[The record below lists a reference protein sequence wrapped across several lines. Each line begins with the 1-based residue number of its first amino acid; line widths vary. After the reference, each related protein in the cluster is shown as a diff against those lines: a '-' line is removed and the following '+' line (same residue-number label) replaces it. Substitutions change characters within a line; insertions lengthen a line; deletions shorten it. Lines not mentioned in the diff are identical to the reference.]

1 MKQNDWN
8 EAIDNISDDIIER
21 YVQNVDDF
29 SIMNKKKRTVRR
41 VCLFSC
47 LGILILSSILTFVIL
62 NDLNNNLSPNNSQEI
77 ILSEKNTD
85 MVSFKPVIIGSAFPE
100 RNTPVATV
108 IETPHFTE
116 SPVITATIK
125 PETYPPHTNTPVVE
139 TPQATKPPVITATI
153 APQTFLPYTNTPVV
167 ETPQP
172 TKTPAPVITKA
183 PTATQDNLSGLD
195 YDKINS
201 KSRAGKYYYVID
213 NGVHKSLYPEH
224 SSCIS
229 KYDGIVKG
237 DKNQKVIYLTFNM
250 GDEHGYTKEAL
261 EILSKYNAKAT
272 FFCLGDYVKS
282 NPSLVKQIHSEGHLL
297 ANHGNHHIMAA
308 NGSTDAAI
316 SNINDFY
323 TVLKNKTGIT
333 LNRKFYRPPS
343 GFYSERDLE
352 IARQLGITSAFWS
365 VAYKDYSKTQG
376 YSNDYILNLLKSNLS
391 NGAIY
396 QLHLTNPGNAN
407 FLEEFITYAISL
419 GYSFETL

>member
-1 MKQNDWN
+1 MLKRLLKKDIRDA
-8 EAIDNISDDIIER
+8 AISRASSLMSFFIIFCGMTLIAGGSEMPETNLQTTLIDVNTISPTE
-21 YVQNVDDF
+21 
-29 SIMNKKKRTVRR
+29 
-41 VCLFSC
+41 
-47 LGILILSSILTFVIL
+47 ILSPTFTLTEAPMVTP
-62 NDLNNNLSPNNSQEI
+62 SP
-77 ILSEKNTD
+77 
-85 MVSFKPVIIGSAFPE
+85 
-100 RNTPVATV
+100 TPTAAPTEVPTV
-108 IETPHFTE
+108 VPTP
-116 SPVITATIK
+116 
-125 PETYPPHTNTPVVE
+125 TP
-139 TPQATKPPVITATI
+139 TPTKVP
-153 APQTFLPYTNTPVV
+153 TPL
-167 ETPQP
+167 P
-172 TKTPAPVITKA
+172 TKTPAPTKKPVA
-183 PTATQDNLSGLD
+183 SQDKSGLD

-213 NGVHKSLYPEH
+213 NGVHKALYPEH

-250 GDEHGYTKEAL
+250 GDEHGYTKETL

-333 LNRKFYRPPS
+333 LSKKFYRPPS

-365 VAYKDYSKTQG
+365 VAYKDYPKTQS

-391 NGAIY
+391 NGSIY
-396 QLHLTNPGNAN
+396 QLHLTNPGNTN
-407 FLEEFITYAISL
+407 VLEEFITYAISL